1 MTIFLKRLSYSVL
14 LYSYQAVVTM
24 NMSLSKKQFPPSVK
38 EEKEMCGGN
47 ISKSLIGRGG
57 TIVINEG

>member
-1 MTIFLKRLSYSVL
+1 
-14 LYSYQAVVTM
+14 M
-24 NMSLSKKQFPPSVK
+24 NMSLLKKQFPPSVQ
-38 EEKEMCGGN
+38 EEKEMCGGI